1 MRHAVSHWVQLRYS
15 RRLIQPGFPELIDHL
30 LILILVV
37 PFRISSFN
45 RLWGI
50 QFVLVPVFIQ
60 TGREQVL
67 ADVGPDISGR
77 YITLNTYS

>member
-1 MRHAVSHWVQLRYS
+1 MRHAVSHWAQLRYS
-15 RRLIQPGFPELIDHL
+15 RRLIQPGFPELLDHL
-30 LILILVV
+30 LILILVD
-37 PFRISSFN
+37 PFRNSSFN

-50 QFVLVPVFIQ
+50 QFVLVPVLIQ

-67 ADVGPDISGR
+67 ADVGPDISGL